1 MGQECKP
8 YETEKILKEKLIL
21 AEGRDGKLFCER
33 ALTAYH
39 VEEVQVLDFG
49 GNQNLANYLRL
60 LKEIGGFEQVSA
72 ILVVRDAE
80 HDAEAAQC
88 SIRTALINAGL
99 PQCHE
104 RAYQYGEYDD
114 LRIGTVILPNSS
126 AASGTL
132 EDLCLAMIPP
142 EQRCKMR
149 LVDSFVEQA
158 DQHERLTRRHKTRL
172 HAYLS
177 IQNEFV
183 GLKIGE
189 AARAGAWDWKSPE
202 ANDFRNMIENL

>member
-21 AEGRDGKLFCER
+21 AEGADGMRFCIA
-33 ALTAYH
+33 ALAAYGIDD
-39 VEEVQVLDFG
+39 VQVFDFG
-49 GNQNLANYLRL
+49 GNEDLIRYLRTL
-60 LKEIGGFEQVSA
+60 PPRDGFDRVKA
-72 ILVVRDAE
+72 ILIVRDAE
-80 HDAEAAQC
+80 DDAEAAQR
-88 SIRTALINAGL
+88 SIREALKNAGL

-104 RAYQYGEYDD
+104 RAYEYEEYDD
-114 LRIGTVILPNSS
+114 FRIGTAIFPNSR
-126 AASGTL
+126 ATCGTL

>member
-21 AEGRDGKLFCER
+21 AEGADGMRFCIA
-33 ALTAYH
+33 ALAAYGIDD
-39 VEEVQVLDFG
+39 VQVFDFG
-49 GNQNLANYLRL
+49 GNEDLIRYLRTL
-60 LKEIGGFEQVSA
+60 PPRDGFDRVNA
-72 ILVVRDAE
+72 ILIVRDAE
-80 HDAEAAQC
+80 DDAEAAQR
-88 SIRTALINAGL
+88 SIRTALINAGF

-104 RAYQYGEYDD
+104 RAYEYEEHDD
-114 LRIGTVILPNSS
+114 LRIGTAIFPNSR
-126 AASGTL
+126 AASGAL

-142 EQRCKMR
+142 EQHCKMG

-158 DQHERLTRRHKTRL
+158 DQRERLTRRHKTRL

-177 IQNEFV
+177 IQNDFV

-189 AARAGAWDWKSPE
+189 VARAGAWDWDSQA
-202 ANDFRNMIENL
+202 ANDFREMLVNL